1 MGMLPAAVLASFLA
15 GVAVLDCSPLRAEKT
30 PVETLEAL
38 NRILNGADLE
48 SRDAPAEL
56 RFAPYT
62 KIGIGVRTVSAA
74 QARRER

>member
-1 MGMLPAAVLASFLA
+1 LASFLA

-30 PVETLEAL
+30 PVETLETL

-56 RFAPYT
+56 RFAHYT
-62 KIGIGVRTVSAA
+62 KIDIGVRTVSAA